1 MQIEQSNSERD
12 QRGAAFHEAGHVVV
26 GWALGLTVGRV
37 EIAVGGDDAKGAA
50 DIEDAAALSLL
61 DQLAICAGGLAAQE
75 AFDAPTHEGAGWGD
89 YGKMVELMADDLE
102 EEDQLKM
109 MHQGHARASG
119 LISLHRS
126 KVEQV
131 AMALIE
137 KKRLGEDEVASLLAN
152 RPLAY

>member
-26 GWALGLTVGRV
+26 GWALGLAVGRV
-37 EIAVGGDDAKGAA
+37 EIAIGGDDAKGAA

-75 AFDAPTHEGAGWGD
+75 AFDTPTHEGAGWGD
-89 YGKMVELMADDLE
+89 YGKMMELMADDLE
-102 EEDQLKM
+102 EDQLKM
-109 MHQGHARASG
+109 MHRAHARASG

-131 AMALIE
+131 AIALIE
-137 KKRLGEDEVASLLAN
+137 RKRLDEDEVASLLAN